1 MQFRAFPEW
10 VSPQILLLERVDN
23 FGTSEHFSGLKKK
36 NLNQQ
41 RLTGWVLKLSLHVN
55 ESCDEPVVYFQ
66 Q

>member
-36 NLNQQ
+36 NLN
-41 RLTGWVLKLSLHVN
+41 
-55 ESCDEPVVYFQ
+55 
-66 Q
+66 